1 MPKFEIEYKESLK
14 EVLKNMGVNLSFKP
28 SIDFSNIRNKDD
40 LMIDDVIHK
49 TFLNLM
55 MKVLRLQ
62 QLLLLKWLKWPW
74 RLYNM
79 KKLII

>member
-28 SIDFSNIRNKDD
+28 SIDFSNIRNKND